1 MLKNRD
7 FGVPRSVLK
16 LCLVVCATLVLN
28 GCASLTK
35 SDAAPITI
43 WWLEPLTGSEPAL
56 SDAAEKAGDINVL
69 VNVTVVP
76 GLNTANI
83 LNLSPNAELS
93 HYRGARWAGEL
104 PELLNSLVER
114 TLTSRG
120 GYQVVSRRDSRD
132 LNRCVLQFEVK
143 AFYAELNQAGSSED
157 VHIAFSGEYNC
168 AGAANRLLKVDS
180 RTPVKTNQLSSIVAS
195 FQTGLNASL
204 EQLLTQIR

>member
-1 MLKNRD
+1 MLKNRG
-7 FGVPRSVLK
+7 FEVSRSAIK
-16 LCLVVCATLVLN
+16 LCLVVFATLVLN

-43 WWLEPLTGSEPAL
+43 WWLEPLTGSEPVQ
-56 SDAAEKAGDINVL
+56 SDTSEKASDINVL
-69 VNVTVVP
+69 VNVVVVP

-93 HYRGARWAGEL
+93 HYSGARWAGEL

-114 TLTSRG
+114 TLASRG

-132 LNRCVLQFEVK
+132 LNRCVLQLEVK

-157 VHIAFSGEYNC
+157 VHIAFSGEYSC
-168 AGAANRLLKVDS
+168 AGVANRLLKVDS
-180 RTPVKTNQLSSIVAS
+180 RTPVTANKLSSIVTS
-195 FQTGLNASL
+195 FQTGLDASL
-204 EQLLTQIR
+204 EQLLIQIR